1 MPIIDNGNLIVCL
14 QALERAI
21 EHNNFI
27 SQSETVKQNTFEEI
41 NYRYELTLNKL
52 AKQYI
57 NETKT
62 DETLLPIE
70 KIIKYRVIIQNT
82 FNKPHKRNTK

>member
-1 MPIIDNGNLIVCL
+1 MPMIDNGSLVICL

-21 EHNNFI
+21 EYNEFL
-27 SQSETVKQNTFEEI
+27 SQSDTVDKDDYEEI

-57 NETKT
+57 EEAKSNPSM
-62 DETLLPIE
+62 LPLE
-70 KIIKYRVIIQNT
+70 KVIKYKVVV
-82 FNKPHKRNTK
+82 

>member
-1 MPIIDNGNLIVCL
+1 MQEIDNGNLIICL

-21 EHNNFI
+21 EYNEFL
-27 SQSETVKQNTFEEI
+27 SQSETVDKDDYEEI

-57 NETKT
+57 EESKR
-62 DETLLPIE
+62 DESLLPIN
-70 KIIKYRVIIQNT
+70 KIIKYQIVE
-82 FNKPHKRNTK
+82 

>member
-1 MPIIDNGNLIVCL
+1 MQTIDNGSLIICL

-21 EHNNFI
+21 EYNEFL
-27 SQSETVKQNTFEEI
+27 SQSETVDKDDYEEI

-57 NETKT
+57 
-62 DETLLPIE
+62 DESKKDKYLLPIN
-70 KIIKYRVIIQNT
+70 KIIKYEIVE
-82 FNKPHKRNTK
+82 

>member
-1 MPIIDNGNLIVCL
+1 MQTIDNGSLIICL

-21 EHNNFI
+21 EYNEFL
-27 SQSETVKQNTFEEI
+27 SQSETVDKDDYEEI

-57 NETKT
+57 
-62 DETLLPIE
+62 DESKKDKYLLPIC
-70 KIIKYRVIIQNT
+70 KIIKYEIVE
-82 FNKPHKRNTK
+82 

>member
-1 MPIIDNGNLIVCL
+1 MQEIDNGNLIICL

-21 EHNNFI
+21 EYNEFL
-27 SQSETVKQNTFEEI
+27 SQSETVDKDDYEEI

-57 NETKT
+57 EESKR
-62 DETLLPIE
+62 DKSLLPIN
-70 KIIKYRVIIQNT
+70 KIIKYQIVE
-82 FNKPHKRNTK
+82 